1 MRALADRSRLRHAVG
16 GTRWHTGP
24 MVKRRKETGR
34 PSPAARLDGR
44 VKIALAAAYA
54 VALFLA
60 ESPLALGLAL
70 ALLAVAAAW
79 AQVPWRTVVAGA
91 GPVYLIAAFLLLYNG
106 VAAGWGAGILVA
118 ARVILLVY
126 ASILLVESSGAV
138 ELAEAL
144 RRLLAPLGRCGLHV
158 RDVTTAL
165 SIALRFIPVTA
176 EELGTVRAAQL
187 SRGASLASGSVA
199 ARLRAHAGLL
209 VPLFVGLF
217 RRADR
222 LATAMDAR
230 CFGAADR
237 PTALDDGHF
246 GVRDGLALSAG
257 LILCV
262 AVALV
267 P

>member
-1 MRALADRSRLRHAVG
+1 MA
-16 GTRWHTGP
+16 
-24 MVKRRKETGR
+24 KRRKETGR
-34 PSPAARLDGR
+34 PAPATRLDGR
-44 VKIALAAAYA
+44 VKIALAMAYA

-70 ALLAVAAAW
+70 ALLAAAIVGAR
-79 AQVPWRTVVAGA
+79 VPWRTVVAGA

-106 VAAGWGAGILVA
+106 TAAGWVAGALVA
-118 ARVILLVY
+118 GRVVLLVY
-126 ASILLVESSGAV
+126 ASIVLVESSGAI
-138 ELAEAL
+138 ELSEAL
-144 RRLLAPLGRCGLHV
+144 ARLLAPLGRCGLPV

-187 SRGASLASGSVA
+187 SRGASLASGGVA

-222 LATAMDAR
+222 LAAAMDAR
-230 CFGAADR
+230 CFGASAR
-237 PTALDDGHF
+237 PTALDGGHF
-246 GVRDGLALSAG
+246 GPRDGLALIAG
-257 LILCV
+257 VALCGV
-262 AVALV
+262 VALV